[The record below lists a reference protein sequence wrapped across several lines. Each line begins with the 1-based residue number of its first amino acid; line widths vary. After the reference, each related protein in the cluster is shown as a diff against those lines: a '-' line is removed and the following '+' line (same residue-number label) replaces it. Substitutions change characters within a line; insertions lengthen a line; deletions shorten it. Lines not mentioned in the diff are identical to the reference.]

1 MADVEFGSDLGWGAG
16 DAYEA
21 GVDVDMGGEALD
33 YAAGADAVDAALGA
47 VSRRRGL
54 PGRRRGYVNAGAN
67 KVGGMFTYFVSLT
80 GIAAA
85 GLAGGAVGTGV
96 TQCNTPYQVID
107 LVIIAAAAT
116 FNVTS
121 FFIGD
126 TNMWLGAAA
135 IPADLFF
142 PAVQNR
148 FVRFTTVQRGQQIQ
162 VGVQNILAATPPVVI
177 RLALKV
183 RSYRRA

>member
-1 MADVEFGSDLGWGAG
+1 MADVEFGGDLGFGAG

-21 GVDVDMGGEALD
+21 GVDIDMGGEALD

-47 VSRRRGL
+47 VARRRGL
-54 PGRRRGYVNAGAN
+54 ARKRGYVNAGAQ
-67 KVGGMFTYFVSLT
+67 KVGGMFTYFVGLT
-80 GIAAA
+80 NVVAAGYTGGAA
-85 GLAGGAVGTGV
+85 GLGLAVV
-96 TQCNTPYQVID
+96 NTPYQVID

-121 FFIGD
+121 FFVGD
-126 TNMWLGAAA
+126 TNMLLGAAA

-148 FVRFTTVQRGQQIQ
+148 FVRFTTAQRGQQIQ
-162 VGVQNILAATPPVVI
+162 VGFLNITALTPPAI
-177 RLALKV
+177 ITLALKV